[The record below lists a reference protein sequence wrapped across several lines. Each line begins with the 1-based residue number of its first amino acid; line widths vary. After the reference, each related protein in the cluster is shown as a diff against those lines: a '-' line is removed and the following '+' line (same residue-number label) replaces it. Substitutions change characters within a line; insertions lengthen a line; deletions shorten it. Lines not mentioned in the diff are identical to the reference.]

1 MEPIRLECIIPEQ
14 NRARFY
20 VLYVTKTLWN
30 TWALLRRWGRIG
42 QEARGVRMDECS
54 TEEEV
59 LQRAAEVIE
68 LRMRHGYRAKSVG
81 GSATDQ
87 GSGI

>member
-1 MEPIRLECIIPEQ
+1 MKPIRLESIDPEK

-42 QEARGVRMDECS
+42 QEARGE
-54 TEEEV
+54 
-59 LQRAAEVIE
+59 
-68 LRMRHGYRAKSVG
+68 MRHAGADGIPLRRAEATPFVPEMGRVSFGDAVQRLVG
-81 GSATDQ
+81 RRA
-87 GSGI
+87 